1 MLRLSALISIRGRG
15 GPEMAPETTTARLDN
30 IMAEELQCWLPVARR
45 LLLHQAGSKGQVDA
59 RGRKVLGG
67 GD

>member
-45 LLLHQAGSKGQVDA
+45 LLLHQACSQGQVDA
-59 RGRKVLGG
+59 RERKVLGG